1 MAGGTRRCGRAL
13 DSDDSTSFKARG
25 SARSPSWS
33 HRCRCARPAA
43 IWPSTFRGR
52 RRRSAKRTCDR
63 DGSPRA
69 CSPRARGRPRG
80 DARLH
85 LQPGPRHRHAGPGT
99 PPRRRRGRRRP
110 ARRAGTRLTPRR
122 VSAGGETDMRFQGR
136 VVIVT
141 GAARGIGA
149 VTAEAFA
156 HEGARVAALD
166 LDGPGVD
173 AVVKRLRETGVDILG
188 FGADAAAPAEIR
200 GVVDAVLGRWQRV
213 DVLVNN
219 AGGFA
224 AIRATEDITDEEWA
238 SILRSNLTTAFVCSR
253 AVLPVMKRQRAGRIV
268 NVASVVAPGGA
279 VRVTSH
285 YAAAKA

>member
-1 MAGGTRRCGRAL
+1 
-13 DSDDSTSFKARG
+13 
-25 SARSPSWS
+25 
-33 HRCRCARPAA
+33 
-43 IWPSTFRGR
+43 
-52 RRRSAKRTCDR
+52 
-63 DGSPRA
+63 
-69 CSPRARGRPRG
+69 
-80 DARLH
+80 
-85 LQPGPRHRHAGPGT
+85 
-99 PPRRRRGRRRP
+99 
-110 ARRAGTRLTPRR
+110 
-122 VSAGGETDMRFQGR
+122 MRFQGR

-200 GVVDAVLGRWQRV
+200 GVVDAVLERWQRV

-224 AIRATEDITDEEWA
+224 AIRETEDITDEEWA

-253 AVLPVMKRQRAGRIV
+253 AVLPAMKRQRAGRIV
-268 NVASVVAPGGA
+268 NVASVVARGGA

-285 YAAAKA
+285 YAAAKAGVVGFTRHLALEVGPHGITVNAVAPGTTATERVKALRTPDESRELAQTIPVRRLGEPMEIAEAILFLASDAASFVNGATLDVNGGQVMA

>member
-1 MAGGTRRCGRAL
+1 
-13 DSDDSTSFKARG
+13 
-25 SARSPSWS
+25 
-33 HRCRCARPAA
+33 
-43 IWPSTFRGR
+43 
-52 RRRSAKRTCDR
+52 
-63 DGSPRA
+63 
-69 CSPRARGRPRG
+69 
-80 DARLH
+80 
-85 LQPGPRHRHAGPGT
+85 
-99 PPRRRRGRRRP
+99 
-110 ARRAGTRLTPRR
+110 
-122 VSAGGETDMRFQGR
+122 MRFQGR

-166 LDGPGVD
+166 LDGAGIHTT
-173 AVVKRLRETGVDILG
+173 VKRLRETATDVMG
-188 FGADAAAPAEIR
+188 FAGDAAAPADIG
-200 GVVDAVLGRWQRV
+200 GVVDAVLERWQRV

-224 AIRATEDITDEEWA
+224 AIRDTEEITDEEWA

-268 NVASVVAPGGA
+268 NVASVVARGGA

-285 YAAAKA
+285 YAAAKAGVVGFTRHLALEVGPLGITVNAVAPGTTATERVKALRTPDESRELAQTIPVRRLGEPMEIAEAILFLASDAASFVNGATLDVNGGQVMA

>member
-1 MAGGTRRCGRAL
+1 
-13 DSDDSTSFKARG
+13 
-25 SARSPSWS
+25 
-33 HRCRCARPAA
+33 
-43 IWPSTFRGR
+43 
-52 RRRSAKRTCDR
+52 
-63 DGSPRA
+63 
-69 CSPRARGRPRG
+69 
-80 DARLH
+80 
-85 LQPGPRHRHAGPGT
+85 
-99 PPRRRRGRRRP
+99 
-110 ARRAGTRLTPRR
+110 
-122 VSAGGETDMRFQGR
+122 MRFQGR

-149 VTAEAFA
+149 VAAEAFA

-166 LDGPGVD
+166 VDGAGVD
-173 AVVKRLRETGVDILG
+173 AVAKRLRDAGAEIIA

-200 GVVDAVLGRWQRV
+200 AVVDAVVGRWQRI

-224 AIRATEDITDEEWA
+224 TIRATEDITDDEWA

-268 NVASVVAPGGA
+268 NVASVVARGGA

-285 YAAAKA
+285 YAAAKAGVVGFTRHLALEVGPDGITVNAVAPGTTATERVRALRTPEQSRELEQTIPVRRLGEPSEIAEAILFLASDGASFVNGATLDVNGGQVMA